1 MEVHDQFVLFG
12 RIALAT
18 GLGYLIGLEREYWG
32 KNAGDRTF
40 ALLALGSAAF
50 VGLGVEMFPL
60 TADRVIQGVAAG
72 VGFLGAG
79 IIFRGDQDGGPRGLT
94 TAAAS
99 WAVAAI
105 GALAGAG
112 VIWTPIMVTALVIVL
127 LESQRLSFI
136 RRIGEKHR
144 TPPPNPSPE

>member
-1 MEVHDQFVLFG
+1 MEVHDQLVLFG

-18 GLGYLIGLEREYWG
+18 GLGYVIGLEREYWG
-32 KNAGDRTF
+32 KTAGDRTF

-79 IIFRGDQDGGPRGLT
+79 IIFRGEGGGPKGLT

-99 WAVAAI
+99 WGVAAI

-112 VIWTPIMVTALVIVL
+112 VIWTPIMVTALVMVI
-127 LESQRLSFI
+127 LESARLPFIQRFG
-136 RRIGEKHR
+136 RNNR
-144 TPPPNPSPE
+144 TPKEQ

>member
-1 MEVHDQFVLFG
+1 MHLDVQDQFILFG

-32 KNAGDRTF
+32 KMAGDRTF
-40 ALLALGSAAF
+40 ALIALGSAAF
-50 VGLGVEMFPL
+50 VGLGVELFPL

-79 IIFRGDQDGGPRGLT
+79 IIFRGDGGGPKGLT

-127 LESQRLSFI
+127 LESARLPFI
-136 RRIGEKHR
+136 KRFKGRNR
-144 TPPPNPSPE
+144 TPPQKDT

>member
-1 MEVHDQFVLFG
+1 MNVDAQLVLVG
-12 RIALAT
+12 RVALAAF
-18 GLGYLIGLEREYWG
+18 LGYAIGLERAFRG
-32 KNAGDRTF
+32 KDAGDRTF

-50 VGLGVEMFPL
+50 VGLGVELFPF

-79 IIFRGDQDGGPRGLT
+79 VIFRGDGGVQGLT

-99 WAVAAI
+99 WSAAAI

-112 VIWTPIMVTALVIVL
+112 QYVSSSLITALALIVL
-127 LESQRLSFI
+127 ELHQIDVLRHLSEPTGTD
-136 RRIGEKHR
+136 RHD
-144 TPPPNPSPE
+144 

>member
-50 VGLGVEMFPL
+50 VGLGVELFPL
-60 TADRVIQGVAAG
+60 TADRVI
-72 VGFLGAG
+72 
-79 IIFRGDQDGGPRGLT
+79 
-94 TAAAS
+94 
-99 WAVAAI
+99 
-105 GALAGAG
+105 
-112 VIWTPIMVTALVIVL
+112 
-127 LESQRLSFI
+127 
-136 RRIGEKHR
+136 
-144 TPPPNPSPE
+144 

>member
-1 MEVHDQFVLFG
+1 MEWNDQLVLFG

-18 GLGYLIGLEREYWG
+18 LLGFAIGLEREYRG
-32 KNAGDRTF
+32 KSAGDRTF

-50 VGLGVEMFPL
+50 VGLGVELFPAS
-60 TADRVIQGVAAG
+60 ADRVIQGVAAG

-79 IIFRGDQDGGPRGLT
+79 IIFRGNRANEPRGLT

-105 GALAGAG
+105 GALTGAG
-112 VIWTPIMVTALVIVL
+112 VYWVPILTTALAIAV
-127 LESQRLSFI
+127 LESGQLPYI
-136 RRIGEKHR
+136 RRIGRNHARSDDEGER
-144 TPPPNPSPE
+144 